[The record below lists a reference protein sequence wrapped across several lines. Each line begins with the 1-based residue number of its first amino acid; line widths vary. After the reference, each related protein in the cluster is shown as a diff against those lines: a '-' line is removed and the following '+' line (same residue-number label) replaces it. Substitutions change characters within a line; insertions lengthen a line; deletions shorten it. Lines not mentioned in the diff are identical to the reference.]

1 MMYNDSINRV
11 INNGE
16 VNEMEKMEVKF
27 SRQHN
32 PDCDVLKFYYNIGGE
47 KFADMTS
54 FNGSLQVN
62 FFGVDLKDLDEILAV
77 VLDAR
82 EQLLKDNR

>member
-1 MMYNDSINRV
+1 
-11 INNGE
+11 
-16 VNEMEKMEVKF
+16 MEKMEVKF

-32 PDCDVLKFYYNIGGE
+32 PDCDVLTFTYNLTPGG

-54 FNGSLQVN
+54 SNGSLQVN